1 MLFLI
6 GATPLAADWRDE
18 IGFTRLK
25 LLAGAE
31 LPTAPSQGFT
41 QVEALDEFGNFES
54 NTTLFPGK
62 TFSHLSGASGISN
75 HAQHVATNFYGNT
88 SSLITGNCPVGL
100 YNVNSWVNSGFL
112 KTSSFSSPATE
123 SHAVQ
128 NHSWVGTLSASFTAA
143 TAAEINRR
151 LDFAI
156 NRDGFVCVVGSDN
169 SGSSVL
175 PAIAPDFALVR
186 DSAQSAAITIQDK
199 PFDTWRFA
207 NFSNSGLSNP
217 AISSETADPDGDHLA
232 NLLEYALALH
242 PKQVSISPVTTGQS
256 GGYLT
261 IASSKNTATTDISW
275 TAEVTADLTTWQSLL
290 PTLNTAS
297 NFAANDIV
305 RSDEAAQRFIRLK
318 ITRP

>member
-1 MLFLI
+1 M
-6 GATPLAADWRDE
+6 
-18 IGFTRLK
+18 
-25 LLAGAE
+25 
-31 LPTAPSQGFT
+31 
-41 QVEALDEFGNFES
+41 
-54 NTTLFPGK
+54 
-62 TFSHLSGASGISN
+62 
-75 HAQHVATNFYGNT
+75 
-88 SSLITGNCPVGL
+88 
-100 YNVNSWVNSGFL
+100 NSWVNSGFL

-128 NHSWVGTLSASFTAA
+128 NHSWVGILSANFTAA

-151 LDFAI
+151 LDLAI

-169 SGSSVL
+169 SASSVL
-175 PAIAPDFALVR
+175 PAIAPDFAPDFALVR

-242 PKQVSISPVTTGQS
+242 PKQASISPVTTGQS

-261 IASSKNTATTDISW
+261 IASPKNTAATDILW
-275 TAEVTADLTTWQSLL
+275 TAEVTGDLTTWQSLL
-290 PTLNTAS
+290 PTVNTTS
-297 NFAANDIV
+297 NFAASDFV
-305 RSDEAAQRFIRLK
+305 RSDEAAQCFIRLK